1 MEFDFSGYAT
11 RADVKCS
18 DGRTIKP
25 NAFKSDDGK
34 QVPLCWQHGHSD
46 VNNVLGHAVLEN
58 RPDGVYTYCKFNETA
73 NGQNAKALVLHKDV
87 TSLSIY
93 ANNLVERG
101 KDVVHGVIRE
111 VSLVLAGANS
121 GALIDNVIMAHDGF
135 EETLDDEAV
144 IFSGEE
150 IDVLEHADPED
161 DEVSFEEAE
170 DDDDVEHFG
179 VKGMKWGVRKDD
191 SSGGSRRAS
200 RKAAALKANE
210 ERKELNKPGSMRV
223 ALSRTMNN
231 LKNGD
236 PKDLVKLV
244 IAQNDPRNVVSAWKA
259 GKASKEE
266 IKALKSEFSF
276 KDRHLREMQG
286 GKAQE
291 YQNRVNAIV
300 TKNLNATL
308 GKESGNSSLKYATYN
323 GMPFTYIE
331 TKPKVE
337 HADDDSDIPEGAII
351 MPFTYDEQGFID
363 GFMDS
368 AIDELER
375 AMAAEHADTDTE
387 ARTYA
392 DIYEDMTDEEKGLVQ
407 YILSQFPDDDSS
419 DDEDD
424 SAEHGNTDGEVLGT
438 SDSTITTNDANQA
451 EEGNNMKHNIFEA
464 AETTGP
470 QISLSHSDIKGI
482 VEDARKIGSLKDAV
496 EKYALQHGIENID
509 LLFPDA
515 KAITNTPDF
524 VKRQTEWVND
534 VMSGTRHTPFS
545 RIKSMTADLTV
556 EEARA
561 KGYVKGNMKR
571 EEFFALAKRTTTPQ
585 TVYKKQKLDRDDII
599 DITDFDVVTWLK
611 AEMRLMLN
619 EEIARA
625 ILIGDGRSNADDDKI
640 KEENIRPIATD
651 AELYVTTVYAKVT
664 DNDATDIVDSL
675 VRYRRHYK
683 GSGNPTFFTSE
694 DVLASLLLSKDTIGR
709 RLYSSVT
716 DLAAALRVSKIVAVE
731 VFDVETDLLGI
742 MVNLNDYVVGS
753 DKGGAISL
761 FDDFDIDYN
770 QYKYLIETRLSGALV
785 RPKSAVVVR
794 KAAAADT
801 LTVPAEPSFD
811 ATTGVV
817 TIPTTTGVVY
827 ESPLGTAVTGTI
839 TVASGES
846 VTVFAVPATGHYFP
860 TNADDEWTFTRKA

>member
-58 RPDGVYTYCKFNETA
+58 RPDGVYAYCKFNETT
-73 NGQNAKALVLHKDV
+73 NGQNARALVLHKDV
-87 TSLSIY
+87 SSLSIY

-150 IDVLEHADPED
+150 IDVLEHAED
-161 DEVSFEEAE
+161 TEEDEVEP
-170 DDDDVEHFG
+170 DVE
-179 VKGMKWGVRKDD
+179 D
-191 SSGGSRRAS
+191 
-200 RKAAALKANE
+200 
-210 ERKELNKPGSMRV
+210 
-223 ALSRTMNN
+223 
-231 LKNGD
+231 
-236 PKDLVKLV
+236 
-244 IAQNDPRNVVSAWKA
+244 Q
-259 GKASKEE
+259 
-266 IKALKSEFSF
+266 
-276 KDRHLREMQG
+276 
-286 GKAQE
+286 
-291 YQNRVNAIV
+291 
-300 TKNLNATL
+300 
-308 GKESGNSSLKYATYN
+308 
-323 GMPFTYIE
+323 
-331 TKPKVE
+331 
-337 HADDDSDIPEGAII
+337 PEV
-351 MPFTYDEQGFID
+351 Q
-363 GFMDS
+363 
-368 AIDELER
+368 
-375 AMAAEHADTDTE
+375 HADTDTE
-387 ARTYA
+387 TRTYA
-392 DIYEDMTDEEKGLVQ
+392 DIYESMTEEEKGLVQ

-438 SDSTITTNDANQA
+438 SDSTITTNDADQA

-801 LTVPAEPSFD
+801 LTVPAEPSFN

-846 VTVFAVPATGHYFP
+846 VTVFAVPATGYYFA

>member
-58 RPDGVYTYCKFNETA
+58 REDGVYAWCKFNETT
-73 NGQNAKALVLHKDV
+73 NGQNARALVQHKDV

-121 GALIDNVIMAHDGF
+121 GALIDNVILAHDGF

-144 IFSGEE
+144 IYSGEE
-150 IDVLEHADPED
+150 IDNLELEHAEDEED
-161 DEVSFEEAE
+161 DLT
-170 DDDDVEHFG
+170 DDDLRMD
-179 VKGMKWGVRKDD
+179 RKDE
-191 SSGGSRRAS
+191 A
-200 RKAAALKANE
+200 K
-210 ERKELNKPGSMRV
+210 
-223 ALSRTMNN
+223 
-231 LKNGD
+231 
-236 PKDLVKLV
+236 
-244 IAQNDPRNVVSAWKA
+244 
-259 GKASKEE
+259 
-266 IKALKSEFSF
+266 
-276 KDRHLREMQG
+276 
-286 GKAQE
+286 
-291 YQNRVNAIV
+291 
-300 TKNLNATL
+300 
-308 GKESGNSSLKYATYN
+308 
-323 GMPFTYIE
+323 
-331 TKPKVE
+331 
-337 HADDDSDIPEGAII
+337 
-351 MPFTYDEQGFID
+351 
-363 GFMDS
+363 
-368 AIDELER
+368 
-375 AMAAEHADTDTE
+375 HADTDTD

-392 DIYEDMTDEEKGLVQ
+392 DIYEDMNEEEKGLVQ
-407 YILSQFPDDDSS
+407 YILSQFPDDGSS

-424 SAEHGNTDGEVLGT
+424 SAEHGNTDGEVLAA
-438 SDSTITTNDANQA
+438 SDSTITTHDADQA

-464 AETTGP
+464 NETTGP
-470 QISLSHSDIKGI
+470 QVSLSHSDIKGI

-524 VKRQTEWVND
+524 VKRQTEWVNE

-545 RIKSMTADLTV
+545 RIKSLTADLTV

-651 AELYVTTVYAKVT
+651 AELYVTTVYAKVS
-664 DNDATDIVDSL
+664 DDDATDIVDSL

-716 DLAAALRVSKIVAVE
+716 DLAAALRVNKIVAVE
-731 VFDVETDLLGI
+731 VFDAETDLLGI

-770 QYKYLIETRLSGALV
+770 QFKYLIETRLSGALV

-794 KAAAADT
+794 KAEAADT
-801 LTVPAEPSFD
+801 LVAPKAPSYN
-811 ATTGVV
+811 AQTGVI
-817 TIPTTTGVVY
+817 TIPTVDGVTY
-827 ESPLGTAVTGTI
+827 ESPKGTAVTGTL
-839 TVASGES
+839 TVEAGATT
-846 VTVFAVPATGHYFP
+846 TVFAVPADGSYFA

>member
-58 RPDGVYTYCKFNETA
+58 RPDGVYAYCKFNETI
-73 NGQNAKALVLHKDV
+73 NGQNAKALVWHKDV

-150 IDVLEHADPED
+150 IDVLEHAED
-161 DEVSFEEAE
+161 TEEDEVEP
-170 DDDDVEHFG
+170 DVE
-179 VKGMKWGVRKDD
+179 D
-191 SSGGSRRAS
+191 
-200 RKAAALKANE
+200 
-210 ERKELNKPGSMRV
+210 
-223 ALSRTMNN
+223 
-231 LKNGD
+231 
-236 PKDLVKLV
+236 
-244 IAQNDPRNVVSAWKA
+244 Q
-259 GKASKEE
+259 
-266 IKALKSEFSF
+266 
-276 KDRHLREMQG
+276 
-286 GKAQE
+286 
-291 YQNRVNAIV
+291 
-300 TKNLNATL
+300 
-308 GKESGNSSLKYATYN
+308 
-323 GMPFTYIE
+323 
-331 TKPKVE
+331 
-337 HADDDSDIPEGAII
+337 PEV
-351 MPFTYDEQGFID
+351 Q
-363 GFMDS
+363 
-368 AIDELER
+368 
-375 AMAAEHADTDTE
+375 HADTDTE
-387 ARTYA
+387 TRTYA

-716 DLAAALRVSKIVAVE
+716 DLAAALRVNKIVAVE

-801 LTVPAEPSFD
+801 LTVPAEPSFN

-846 VTVFAVPATGHYFP
+846 VTVFAVPATGYYFA

>member
-58 RPDGVYTYCKFNETA
+58 RPDGVYAYCKFNETV
-73 NGQNAKALVLHKDV
+73 NGQNAKALVWHKDV
-87 TSLSIY
+87 SSLSIY

-150 IDVLEHADPED
+150 IDVLEHAED
-161 DEVSFEEAE
+161 TEEDEVEP
-170 DDDDVEHFG
+170 DVEDQHE
-179 VKGMKWGVRKDD
+179 V
-191 SSGGSRRAS
+191 
-200 RKAAALKANE
+200 
-210 ERKELNKPGSMRV
+210 
-223 ALSRTMNN
+223 
-231 LKNGD
+231 
-236 PKDLVKLV
+236 
-244 IAQNDPRNVVSAWKA
+244 Q
-259 GKASKEE
+259 
-266 IKALKSEFSF
+266 
-276 KDRHLREMQG
+276 
-286 GKAQE
+286 
-291 YQNRVNAIV
+291 
-300 TKNLNATL
+300 
-308 GKESGNSSLKYATYN
+308 
-323 GMPFTYIE
+323 
-331 TKPKVE
+331 
-337 HADDDSDIPEGAII
+337 
-351 MPFTYDEQGFID
+351 
-363 GFMDS
+363 
-368 AIDELER
+368 
-375 AMAAEHADTDTE
+375 HADTDTE
-387 ARTYA
+387 TRTYA
-392 DIYEDMTDEEKGLVQ
+392 DIYESMTEEEKGLVQ

-801 LTVPAEPSFD
+801 LTVPAEPSFN

-839 TVASGES
+839 TVGSGES
-846 VTVFAVPATGHYFP
+846 VTVFAVPATGYYFA

>member
-58 RPDGVYTYCKFNETA
+58 RPDGVYAYCKFNETT

-87 TSLSIY
+87 SSLSIY

-150 IDVLEHADPED
+150 IDVLEHAED
-161 DEVSFEEAE
+161 TEEDEVEP
-170 DDDDVEHFG
+170 DVE
-179 VKGMKWGVRKDD
+179 D
-191 SSGGSRRAS
+191 
-200 RKAAALKANE
+200 
-210 ERKELNKPGSMRV
+210 
-223 ALSRTMNN
+223 
-231 LKNGD
+231 
-236 PKDLVKLV
+236 
-244 IAQNDPRNVVSAWKA
+244 Q
-259 GKASKEE
+259 
-266 IKALKSEFSF
+266 
-276 KDRHLREMQG
+276 
-286 GKAQE
+286 
-291 YQNRVNAIV
+291 
-300 TKNLNATL
+300 
-308 GKESGNSSLKYATYN
+308 
-323 GMPFTYIE
+323 
-331 TKPKVE
+331 
-337 HADDDSDIPEGAII
+337 PEV
-351 MPFTYDEQGFID
+351 Q
-363 GFMDS
+363 
-368 AIDELER
+368 
-375 AMAAEHADTDTE
+375 HADTDTE
-387 ARTYA
+387 TRTYA
-392 DIYEDMTDEEKGLVQ
+392 DIYESMTEEEKGLVQ

-438 SDSTITTNDANQA
+438 SDSTITTNDADQA

-801 LTVPAEPSFD
+801 LTVPAEPSFN

-846 VTVFAVPATGHYFP
+846 VTVFAVPATGYYFA

>member
-58 RPDGVYTYCKFNETA
+58 RPDGVYAYCKFNETV
-73 NGQNAKALVLHKDV
+73 NGQNAKALVWHKDV
-87 TSLSIY
+87 SSLSIY

-150 IDVLEHADPED
+150 IDVLEHAED
-161 DEVSFEEAE
+161 TEEDEVE
-170 DDDDVEHFG
+170 D
-179 VKGMKWGVRKDD
+179 
-191 SSGGSRRAS
+191 
-200 RKAAALKANE
+200 
-210 ERKELNKPGSMRV
+210 
-223 ALSRTMNN
+223 
-231 LKNGD
+231 
-236 PKDLVKLV
+236 
-244 IAQNDPRNVVSAWKA
+244 Q
-259 GKASKEE
+259 
-266 IKALKSEFSF
+266 
-276 KDRHLREMQG
+276 
-286 GKAQE
+286 
-291 YQNRVNAIV
+291 
-300 TKNLNATL
+300 
-308 GKESGNSSLKYATYN
+308 
-323 GMPFTYIE
+323 
-331 TKPKVE
+331 
-337 HADDDSDIPEGAII
+337 PEV
-351 MPFTYDEQGFID
+351 Q
-363 GFMDS
+363 
-368 AIDELER
+368 
-375 AMAAEHADTDTE
+375 HADTDTE
-387 ARTYA
+387 TRTYA
-392 DIYEDMTDEEKGLVQ
+392 DIYESMTEEEKGLVQ

-585 TVYKKQKLDRDDII
+585 TVYKKQKLDRDDIV

-794 KAAAADT
+794 KAAAGDT
-801 LTVPAEPSFD
+801 LVVPVEPSFN

-827 ESPLGTAVTGTI
+827 ESPLGTAVTGTK

-846 VTVFAVPATGHYFP
+846 VTVFAVPATGHYFA

>member
-58 RPDGVYTYCKFNETA
+58 RPDGVYAYCKFNETV
-73 NGQNAKALVLHKDV
+73 NGQNARALVLHKDV
-87 TSLSIY
+87 SSLSIY

-150 IDVLEHADPED
+150 IDVLEHAED
-161 DEVSFEEAE
+161 AEEYEVEP
-170 DDDDVEHFG
+170 DVE
-179 VKGMKWGVRKDD
+179 D
-191 SSGGSRRAS
+191 
-200 RKAAALKANE
+200 
-210 ERKELNKPGSMRV
+210 
-223 ALSRTMNN
+223 
-231 LKNGD
+231 
-236 PKDLVKLV
+236 
-244 IAQNDPRNVVSAWKA
+244 Q
-259 GKASKEE
+259 
-266 IKALKSEFSF
+266 
-276 KDRHLREMQG
+276 
-286 GKAQE
+286 
-291 YQNRVNAIV
+291 
-300 TKNLNATL
+300 
-308 GKESGNSSLKYATYN
+308 
-323 GMPFTYIE
+323 
-331 TKPKVE
+331 
-337 HADDDSDIPEGAII
+337 PEV
-351 MPFTYDEQGFID
+351 Q
-363 GFMDS
+363 
-368 AIDELER
+368 
-375 AMAAEHADTDTE
+375 HADTDTE
-387 ARTYA
+387 TRTYA
-392 DIYEDMTDEEKGLVQ
+392 DIYESMTEEEKGLVQ

-438 SDSTITTNDANQA
+438 SDSTITTNDADQA

-640 KEENIRPIATD
+640 KEEHIRPIATD

-801 LTVPAEPSFD
+801 LTVPVEPSFN

-846 VTVFAVPATGHYFP
+846 VTVFAVPATGYYFA